1 MKNPYFDG
9 KIAKSNA
16 KFSYCKLQIP
26 QTFDIFKISNLP
38 KLWQKPD
45 ANSILEKC

>member
-1 MKNPYFDG
+1 MEKLKNQMPNL
-9 KIAKSNA
+9 ANVNM
-16 KFSYCKLQIP
+16 QTP

-45 ANSILEKC
+45 ANSILDKC